1 MREGFKSSSTDTSIE
16 DAMEMDIKNDTHVLM
31 IEDDEMSSINILK
44 IFETFNQRMVINLD
58 MTDVV

>member
-1 MREGFKSSSTDTSIE
+1 
-16 DAMEMDIKNDTHVLM
+16 MEMDIKNDTHVLM

-44 IFETFNQRMVINLD
+44 IFETFNQRTVINLD